1 MKTDSKI
8 YSAWGKNYQAVGK
21 ILWLNIKPGDVYIGQ
36 SSLPYCCLTKAYESS
51 YKQGN
56 MKVRH
61 ADGNEF
67 YIERSK
73 SFQVYLLSEVP
84 YENESQT
91 QGVKAMEQLFK
102 IKGTEHFGN
111 VIATDSQGNKV
122 FEIRGGGGIQV
133 VKSEQIEEVFPF
145 TFSVKFVNGNDVSY
159 HFTGIE
165 GQFKVGDLLIY
176 DKGNSNIGLCVV
188 TALDTKSR
196 SATKNFSGYRLNN
209 TEKI

>member
-1 MKTDSKI
+1 MSNKI
-8 YSAWGKNYQAVGK
+8 HSAWGKNYQVIGK
-21 ILWLNIKPGDVYIGQ
+21 VKWVDLKPGDVYIGKGEFPYQ
-36 SSLPYCCLTKAYESS
+36 CLGKAAASSFTK
-51 YKQGN
+51 KR
-56 MKVRH
+56 MKVKQLNGEELYVNR
-61 ADGNEF
+61 D
-67 YIERSK
+67 K
-73 SFQVYLLSEVP
+73 SFVVNLLTEVP

-91 QGVKAMEQLFK
+91 QGVKAMGQLFK

-133 VKSEQIEEVFPF
+133 VKPEQIEEVFPF
-145 TFSVKFVNGNDVSY
+145 TFSVKFVYGNDVSY

-165 GQFKVGDLLIY
+165 DQFKVGDLLIY
-176 DKGNSNIGLCVV
+176 DKGNFNISLCVV

-209 TEKI
+209 VEKI